1 MISTELEKLTKSKTA
16 IRKSIQRKR
25 TGLTLAEIYAEY
37 NNYIKNMSDVR
48 NPDECGLKDY
58 AEDRCFY
65 LELNVE
71 SIRPYAFREYT
82 CLQALYLTHSE
93 VVKISK
99 DSFYSVEPI
108 IYVPSNLLAE
118 YQNTPIW
125 SDMDIRAYE
134 SLTQDEMYL
143 LQHIEVQPISWVEGK
158 TIKEINN
165 EFRI

>member
-16 IRKSIQRKR
+16 IRKSIQRKG

-37 NNYIKNMSDVR
+37 HNYIKNMSDVR
-48 NPDECGLKDY
+48 NPDESGLKDY

-99 DSFYSVEPI
+99 NSFYSVNPI

-118 YQNTPIW
+118 YQASSMWNGR
-125 SDMDIRAYE
+125 DIRAYE

-143 LQHIEVQPISWVEGK
+143 LQHIDVQPISWLEGK
-158 TIKEINN
+158 KLKEIEN
-165 EFRI
+165 EFRV